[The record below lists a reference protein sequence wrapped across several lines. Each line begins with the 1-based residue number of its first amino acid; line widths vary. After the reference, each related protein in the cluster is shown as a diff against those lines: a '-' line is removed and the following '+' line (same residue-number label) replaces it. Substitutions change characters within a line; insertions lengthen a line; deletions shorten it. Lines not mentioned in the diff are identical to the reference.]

1 MKNKL
6 VIKQQVAAGWLPQV
20 VLFKVSKIAYLLAML
35 FTLPSIVFAQADS
48 TQPHAVDMATTMRS
62 NGKIYV
68 VVAVLSIILFGLF
81 FYLIRLDRKISKLEK
96 E

>member
-6 VIKQQVAAGWLPQV
+6 VGSQQSAVVRLKQLVIIKSGR
-20 VLFKVSKIAYLLAML
+20 IASLLAML
-35 FTLPSIVFAQADS
+35 FVLPAVLLAQADS

-68 VVAVLSIILFGLF
+68 VVAVLTIILLGLF